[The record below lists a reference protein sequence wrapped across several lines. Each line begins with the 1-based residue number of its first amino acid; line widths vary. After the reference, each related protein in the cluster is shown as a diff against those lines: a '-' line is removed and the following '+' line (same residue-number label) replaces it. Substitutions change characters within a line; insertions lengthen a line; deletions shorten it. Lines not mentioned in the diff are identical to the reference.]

1 VTASHGIFIAIE
13 VSDEV
18 RDDAELA
25 TQLEEACPVDIFAA
39 ENGHIEIVDE
49 NLDECVLCELCLDAA
64 PPGAVRV
71 LRLYDGGGA
80 LERRP

>member
-1 VTASHGIFIAIE
+1 MTASHGIFIAIE

-39 ENGHIEIVDE
+39 ENGHIEIAEE